1 MCSALQ
7 VSMSGFYR
15 WRYRKPSA
23 RSRRW
28 QFLLVQIQEIHEQ
41 NHKRYGYRRIHNEL
55 EKKGLKV
62 CMNTVRSIMKVENIR
77 PWYVKKRRKARS
89 IQPESLAAP
98 NRIKQKFKVGKLNS
112 AWLADMTEIETPD
125 GKLYLSIVEDMGS
138 RMVVGY
144 AMSTRITAVL
154 PLQALRNALK
164 KRGFPKK
171 LTIHSD
177 QGSQYRS
184 KVYQKELKKHAINC
198 SMSRRGNCYDNA
210 PMESFF
216 ATIKR
221 ELDLKKLPTREG
233 RMQAIF
239 EFIEMFYNR
248 KRAHSSLKYKSPKE
262 YENTLEPKKV
272 TIKKNI
278 HSEIKGPALGSSF
291 AVPPRAF
298 RPRWTRGTANLRTH
312 RQGKNSNRIKGW
324 NQDGVKAG
332 IIDTDL
338 T

>member
-1 MCSALQ
+1 
-7 VSMSGFYR
+7 
-15 WRYRKPSA
+15 
-23 RSRRW
+23 
-28 QFLLVQIQEIHEQ
+28 
-41 NHKRYGYRRIHNEL
+41 
-55 EKKGLKV
+55 
-62 CMNTVRSIMKVENIR
+62 
-77 PWYVKKRRKARS
+77 
-89 IQPESLAAP
+89 
-98 NRIKQKFKVGKLNS
+98 
-112 AWLADMTEIETPD
+112 MTEIETPD

-171 LTIHSD
+171 LTLHSD

-239 EFIEMFYNR
+239 EFIEVFYNR

-262 YENTLEPKKV
+262 YENTLEPKKL

-312 RQGKNSNRIKGW
+312 RQGKISNRIKGW
-324 NQDGVKAG
+324 SQDGVKAR

>member
-1 MCSALQ
+1 
-7 VSMSGFYR
+7 
-15 WRYRKPSA
+15 
-23 RSRRW
+23 
-28 QFLLVQIQEIHEQ
+28 
-41 NHKRYGYRRIHNEL
+41 
-55 EKKGLKV
+55 
-62 CMNTVRSIMKVENIR
+62 
-77 PWYVKKRRKARS
+77 
-89 IQPESLAAP
+89 
-98 NRIKQKFKVGKLNS
+98 
-112 AWLADMTEIETPD
+112 MTEIETPD

-171 LTIHSD
+171 LTLHSD

-239 EFIEMFYNR
+239 EFIEVFYNR

-262 YENTLEPKKV
+262 YENTLEAKKV

-312 RQGKNSNRIKGW
+312 RQGKNSNRIKGC